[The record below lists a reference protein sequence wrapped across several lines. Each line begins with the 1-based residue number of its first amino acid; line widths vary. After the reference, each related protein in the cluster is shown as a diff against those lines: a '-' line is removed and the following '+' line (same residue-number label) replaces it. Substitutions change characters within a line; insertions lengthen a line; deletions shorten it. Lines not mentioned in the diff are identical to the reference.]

1 MTDPAGVVDR
11 LVASREPYLVGVR
24 HHSPALAAV
33 LPALLEE
40 ADPQVLAVELP
51 SQARGWLGWLTH
63 PRARAPLAL
72 AFSHEGDMA
81 FYPMADFSPELVAL
95 RWARDHGVEVDCIDL
110 PVGAAHPED
119 PGGLKEGEDEEGAR
133 PGEPGGALWQALAR
147 RARARTEDA
156 EEIWDRLV
164 EAHAPGSTPGQVRAA
179 ALAHGWAA
187 RCRAGRPDA
196 LTLAREESMRRR
208 TAHHLAA
215 GRRVAALVGAFHAPA
230 LLDVVG
236 HQEAEGT
243 EDPDGVVGCVVAYG
257 FAQLDSRSGYP
268 AGIRDPAWQ
277 QLVVDSG
284 LDPERIRQDTT
295 QVVTL
300 VTRGLRDAGH
310 PAGPGEAT
318 ATARLALDLATLRG
332 LGAPSRRELIE
343 ATTSVLAQG
352 EVLGRGRAVASVLED
367 VLVGDRRGSLAP
379 GTPRAPLRDAVV
391 AELERLGLP
400 VDRPRTLT
408 LAPAR
413 GGRELERHVL
423 LHRLLT
429 GGIGYGTCE
438 DPRSWRGAPRVTL
451 TWHLAWS
458 AATEAGIELAAP
470 RGLTPEQ
477 VATSTL
483 MTRPLPDTPALHRL
497 LTDAA
502 QCASTPALE
511 RALDHLAPQ
520 VAQVGFTD
528 AVALGGALADVALAR
543 VPGAGLLPQ
552 DVRRRAGLLRQE
564 LTGAAL
570 RELAGLSGSDRL
582 EDAAALAAFA
592 TEAADHE
599 LGLSHAL
606 AHLTTHGSPLMQ
618 GAASGL
624 LLDAPGQDD
633 LSRRLVSWLSAPTA
647 QARHDLRRR
656 LAGLLVTAGGRL
668 ETATAT
674 RALVE
679 EVSTMADA
687 EFVGLLP
694 ALRGGFDVLAPED
707 RERLLADLAHQLG
720 PAPAL
725 VLSLKDTVAAARY
738 DTRARRRLA
747 QLGLAD
753 LAFSPAQ
760 RWRMVLGTQQH
771 RLPSRGR
778 RMASALDE
786 LYGRRPEG
794 LDPEGL
800 DPGRRSVGRGPSQLG
815 ARQWREEIE
824 VLFGHDA
831 VEEILTQ
838 AAQAGRADVLES
850 LDPAEVRPSVE
861 LLATALSLVGSLP
874 EARLA
879 RLRPLVARLVREL
892 TQALAVRL
900 RPALTGLS
908 GARPTRRH
916 VGRLDLPRTL
926 RANLRHVVP
935 LDGRAQVVPVHPVFR
950 QPVAKEA
957 DWHLIVVVDVSGSM
971 SRSVVFSALTAAV
984 LTGVPCLEV
993 SFLAFSTEVIDF
1005 SGYVDDPLALLLE
1018 VRVGGG
1024 TDIAG
1029 AMGVAR
1035 SRVRVPGRTLCVLVS
1050 DFEEGGPVAPLL
1062 EQVGAMHAAG
1072 VHLAGCA
1079 ALDDAGVA
1087 AYNVGTAR
1095 QLAAAGMRVAVL
1107 SPLELARWV
1116 GEVVRG

>member
-110 PVGAAHPED
+110 PVGAAPPED
-119 PGGLKEGEDEEGAR
+119 PGGLKVEDEEGTR
-133 PGEPGGALWQALAR
+133 SGELGGALWQALAR

-438 DPRSWRGAPRVTL
+438 DPRSWRGARRVTL

-656 LAGLLVTAGGRL
+656 LAGLLVTAAAWRPPPPPGPWWRRSPPWPTPSSSVSCPPCAAASTSWHPRTASASWRTWPTSSARPPHWSSALRTRSPPPATTPGPAAAWPSSGWPTWPSPRPSAGVWCSARSSTGSPPGGGVWPPPWTSSTGAALR
-668 ETATAT
+668 TWTP
-674 RALVE
+674 RAWILG
-679 EVSTMADA
+679 A
-687 EFVGLLP
+687 GLP
-694 ALRGGFDVLAPED
+694 AGAP
-707 RERLLADLAHQLG
+707 
-720 PAPAL
+720 PSW
-725 VLSLKDTVAAARY
+725 V
-738 DTRARRRLA
+738 RA
-747 QLGLAD
+747 
-753 LAFSPAQ
+753 
-760 RWRMVLGTQQH
+760 
-771 RLPSRGR
+771 
-778 RMASALDE
+778 
-786 LYGRRPEG
+786 
-794 LDPEGL
+794 
-800 DPGRRSVGRGPSQLG
+800 
-815 ARQWREEIE
+815 
-824 VLFGHDA
+824 
-831 VEEILTQ
+831 
-838 AAQAGRADVLES
+838 
-850 LDPAEVRPSVE
+850 
-861 LLATALSLVGSLP
+861 
-874 EARLA
+874 
-879 RLRPLVARLVREL
+879 
-892 TQALAVRL
+892 
-900 RPALTGLS
+900 S
-908 GARPTRRH
+908 GAR
-916 VGRLDLPRTL
+916 
-926 RANLRHVVP
+926 
-935 LDGRAQVVPVHPVFR
+935 
-950 QPVAKEA
+950 
-957 DWHLIVVVDVSGSM
+957 
-971 SRSVVFSALTAAV
+971 
-984 LTGVPCLEV
+984 
-993 SFLAFSTEVIDF
+993 
-1005 SGYVDDPLALLLE
+1005 
-1018 VRVGGG
+1018 
-1024 TDIAG
+1024 
-1029 AMGVAR
+1029 R
-1035 SRVRVPGRTLCVLVS
+1035 SRCSSATTPSRRS
-1050 DFEEGGPVAPLL
+1050 
-1062 EQVGAMHAAG
+1062 
-1072 VHLAGCA
+1072 
-1079 ALDDAGVA
+1079 
-1087 AYNVGTAR
+1087 
-1095 QLAAAGMRVAVL
+1095 
-1107 SPLELARWV
+1107 
-1116 GEVVRG
+1116 